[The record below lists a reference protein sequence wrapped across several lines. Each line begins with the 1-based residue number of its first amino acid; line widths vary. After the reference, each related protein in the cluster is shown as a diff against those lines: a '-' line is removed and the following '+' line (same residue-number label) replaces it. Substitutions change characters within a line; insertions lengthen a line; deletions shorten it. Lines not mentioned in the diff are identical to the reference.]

1 MTDHSALFN
10 EGYAIMRT
18 TILSAVLSLLVACK
32 GEAPVAEILSPTE
45 GQEFLLGDA
54 VTFTAELSDDRS
66 PVGFLNPVWSSNIQ
80 GELAGTRT
88 FDGSQTSLA
97 VLEVIEGT
105 HTVTLTLTDPEDNV
119 GQDTVTFT
127 VLPNPAPTITF
138 TSPEDGA
145 QFALQETNRVEVA
158 VMFEDANEGEL
169 HELQLTWGGDIDGV
183 DNLPANPYGNGEAS
197 ITIGDLEAKD
207 YTISVTA
214 TDSYGDTASAEISFT
229 VFDADAD
236 GDGYASPDYGGS
248 DCDDDNDAINPAAT
262 EVCDGVDNNCDNVI
276 DEPSARDATTWYAD
290 ADGDGYG
297 DASDSTVACDAPPQT
312 SETAGDC
319 DDAEPAS
326 FPTNPEVCDGIDN
339 NCDNVADE
347 DDVCNVVLADA
358 RDALFLGESTNDAAG
373 SAVALAGD
381 VNGDGDDD
389 FFIGA
394 PFVADSYTRQ
404 GAAYLVF
411 GPVSGEKELE
421 FANLS
426 RAGTDSYQEVGG
438 AVAGGVDVDGDG
450 YDDLL
455 MAAPGD
461 SSNATAAGSVELIMG
476 GPTLSDIGTSDT
488 LMGIEAGAYA
498 GTSVLLAVALDGVT
512 GEAVVVG
519 SPYEGDDSEGA
530 VYVVNTSG
538 EGDRV
543 LDDAAAVAIRG
554 GAGDIFGLALAAA
567 DTDGDGRGDLV
578 ASAPGDANDAG
589 IVYLFQTLSG
599 SDLDS
604 SDADAQLVG
613 AASGDAVGFAMD
625 AGDFNGD
632 GYSDLAVGAP
642 LESGN
647 GDYSGAV
654 YLFLGP
660 ISGSRSVASADSVLR
675 GLDDEDYAGWSLAL
689 ADADGDGNADLFVGA
704 PEARGALAASG
715 VVYTVWGGL
724 ASGSVALDEVE
735 PKLLGNGSEE
745 FAGES
750 LDAGDVDGDGKDDLL
765 IGAAGE
771 RTNGSGAGGAYL
783 LLGGGF

>member
-1 MTDHSALFN
+1 
-10 EGYAIMRT
+10 
-18 TILSAVLSLLVACK
+18 
-32 GEAPVAEILSPTE
+32 
-45 GQEFLLGDA
+45 
-54 VTFTAELSDDRS
+54 
-66 PVGFLNPVWSSNIQ
+66 
-80 GELAGTRT
+80 
-88 FDGSQTSLA
+88 
-97 VLEVIEGT
+97 
-105 HTVTLTLTDPEDNV
+105 
-119 GQDTVTFT
+119 
-127 VLPNPAPTITF
+127 
-138 TSPEDGA
+138 
-145 QFALQETNRVEVA
+145 
-158 VMFEDANEGEL
+158 
-169 HELQLTWGGDIDGV
+169 
-183 DNLPANPYGNGEAS
+183 
-197 ITIGDLEAKD
+197 
-207 YTISVTA
+207 
-214 TDSYGDTASAEISFT
+214 
-229 VFDADAD
+229 
-236 GDGYASPDYGGS
+236 
-248 DCDDDNDAINPAAT
+248 
-262 EVCDGVDNNCDNVI
+262 
-276 DEPSARDATTWYAD
+276 
-290 ADGDGYG
+290 
-297 DASDSTVACDAPPQT
+297 
-312 SETAGDC
+312 
-319 DDAEPAS
+319 
-326 FPTNPEVCDGIDN
+326 
-339 NCDNVADE
+339 
-347 DDVCNVVLADA
+347 
-358 RDALFLGESTNDAAG
+358 
-373 SAVALAGD
+373 
-381 VNGDGDDD
+381 
-389 FFIGA
+389 
-394 PFVADSYTRQ
+394 
-404 GAAYLVF
+404 
-411 GPVSGEKELE
+411 
-421 FANLS
+421 
-426 RAGTDSYQEVGG
+426 
-438 AVAGGVDVDGDG
+438 
-450 YDDLL
+450 
-455 MAAPGD
+455 
-461 SSNATAAGSVELIMG
+461 VELIMG